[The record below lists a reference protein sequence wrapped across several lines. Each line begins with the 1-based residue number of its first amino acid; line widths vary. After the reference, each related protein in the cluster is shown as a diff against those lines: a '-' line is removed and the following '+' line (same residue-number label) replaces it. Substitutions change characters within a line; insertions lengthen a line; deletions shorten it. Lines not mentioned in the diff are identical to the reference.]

1 MFEIV
6 EFNVCFI
13 FIRFLYDFFVKKLC
27 GFNVINNFF
36 CLYVYDMIFNY
47 EYIIIFFGFFDFI
60 LLFKC
65 LNVCILV

>member
-1 MFEIV
+1 MYLFLIKKKLLKYILGLMFEIV

-36 CLYVYDMIFNY
+36 L
-47 EYIIIFFGFFDFI
+47 FI
-60 LLFKC
+60 
-65 LNVCILV
+65 CI